1 MEAQRTSWQRRLHPG
16 TRCVCC
22 KLVLVT
28 TNIIAPIEN
37 NANLAGT
44 IPISDINIDKKK
56 DDTGMSW
63 RWTRYRREKKQRNKV
78 GKPNMKESVQLKA
91 GLLFSTG
98 FLEKPRATM
107 LPTAGT
113 RVYPSTHTPQLA
125 HTLDFQRSLGEQQL
139 ILGKQEETRV
149 DNTNKSLFNT
159 RENNGGKTKPCTHTH
174 THTEYSTQTR
184 YHT

>member
-1 MEAQRTSWQRRLHPG
+1 
-16 TRCVCC
+16 
-22 KLVLVT
+22 
-28 TNIIAPIEN
+28 
-37 NANLAGT
+37 
-44 IPISDINIDKKK
+44 
-56 DDTGMSW
+56 
-63 RWTRYRREKKQRNKV
+63 
-78 GKPNMKESVQLKA
+78 MKESVQLKA

-113 RVYPSTHTPQLA
+113 LVYPSTHTPQLA

-174 THTEYSTQTR
+174 THRIQ
-184 YHT
+184 HTDEVPHLNKYRCNYETNTSENKHSPKASLP